1 MSALLEVEHLVKTFP
16 GQRQRSVDDV
26 SFAIRDGEVLGLVG
40 ESGAGK
46 STTARCVAALVPAES
61 GRVTLLGRS
70 VLDAKGKDLRAL
82 RADMQMVFQNP
93 YSSLNPRM
101 NVLQLV
107 GEALVV
113 FRLESSAVRRRDR
126 VVELLELVG
135 LSAAFL
141 DRHPRS
147 LSGGQ
152 RQRVAIARALAAGPK
167 LLICDEPVSSLDV
180 SVQAQVLN
188 LFRDLRE
195 ELDLSI
201 LFIGHDLAVVRYL
214 CDRVAVMRHGA
225 IVEIGDLEQIYE
237 HPKHPYTASL
247 LNAVPIPNPA
257 AERERRERA
266 LAVPLSTKEG
276 AQVAPDTE

>member
-1 MSALLEVEHLVKTFP
+1 MSALLEVEHLVKTFR
-16 GQRQRSVDDV
+16 GQSRRSVDDV
-26 SFAIRDGEVLGLVG
+26 SFTVGDGEVLGLVG

-93 YSSLNPRM
+93 YSSLNPQM
-101 NVLQLV
+101 NVMQLV
-107 GEALVV
+107 GEALIV
-113 FRLESSAVRRRDR
+113 FRLESSAARRRDR

-195 ELDLSI
+195 QLDLSI

-214 CDRVAVMRHGA
+214 CDRVAVMRDGA
-225 IVEIGDLEQIYE
+225 ILEIGDLEQIYE
-237 HPKHPYTASL
+237 HPQHPYTVSL
-247 LNAVPIPNPA
+247 LDAVPIPDPV
-257 AERERRERA
+257 AERERRSRN
-266 LAVPLSTKEG
+266 AVDPARGSVT
-276 AQVAPDTE
+276 

>member
-1 MSALLEVEHLVKTFP
+1 MSALLEVEHLVKSFP
-16 GQRQRSVDDV
+16 GQRHRSVDDV
-26 SFAIRDGEVLGLVG
+26 SFSIGDGEVLGLVG

-101 NVLQLV
+101 TVLQLV
-107 GEALVV
+107 SEALVV
-113 FRLESSAVRRRDR
+113 FRLESSSARRRDR
-126 VVELLELVG
+126 AVELLELVG
-135 LSAAFL
+135 LSASFL

-225 IVEIGDLEQIYE
+225 ILEIGDLEQIYE

-257 AERERRERA
+257 GERERRQRNVDS
-266 LAVPLSTKEG
+266 LG
-276 AQVAPDTE
+276 ASQ

>member
-1 MSALLEVEHLVKTFP
+1 MTALLEVEHLVKTFH
-16 GQRQRSVDDV
+16 GRAGRSVDDV
-26 SFAIRDGEVLGLVG
+26 SFEVAEGEVLGLVG

-46 STTARCVAALVPAES
+46 STTARCVAALVPADS
-61 GRVTLLGRS
+61 GRVTLAGRS
-70 VLDAKGKDLRAL
+70 VLDARGKRLRAL
-82 RADMQMVFQNP
+82 RAEMQMVFQNP

-113 FRLESSAVRRRDR
+113 YRLEPSAARRRDR
-126 VVELLELVG
+126 VVELLDLVG
-135 LSAAFL
+135 LSADFL

-152 RQRVAIARALAAGPK
+152 RQRVAIARALAAQPK

-188 LFRDLRE
+188 LFRDLRAR
-195 ELDLSI
+195 LDLSI

-214 CDRVAVMRHGA
+214 CDRVAVMRDGA
-225 IVEIGDLEQIYE
+225 VVEVGDLEQIYE
-237 HPKHPYTASL
+237 HPQHPYTVSL
-247 LNAVPIPNPA
+247 LDAVPVPDPA
-257 AERERRERA
+257 AGRERRRRT
-266 LAVPLSTKEG
+266 VPEPARRSF
-276 AQVAPDTE
+276 P